1 MEAVGRSLLVFG
13 LILAGAGL
21 LMMFGDRLPFR
32 LGHLPGDIVWKG
44 KNTTFY
50 LPLMTGLLL
59 SALLTV
65 LSWLFSRR

>member
-1 MEAVGRSLLVFG
+1 MGRSLLIFG

-32 LGHLPGDIVWKG
+32 LGHLPGDLVWKR

-50 LPLMTGLLL
+50 FPLMTGLLL